1 MAQHYFQT
9 PNYDLADIQ
18 NKLVFWFK
26 EHEYKVDMADD
37 NGIYLVQGQK
47 TGKLRTLTG
56 TNLAFKIK
64 LYASDQPD
72 EFIYESSIGKWTSN
86 LAGAGIT
93 ALFTG
98 GFTLLTGAAGGA
110 WAVKVE
116 RDIINYMEHQ
126 LNYRITKTVEDP
138 ATAAPAAA
146 APAAAAPAA
155 PVLVDLTPLSA
166 REQAEAMARENLE
179 KLSGAHASGILDD
192 NEFEKKKKEL
202 EAKVDEYE
210 TDILMEERME
220 KLKGALDAGILDQKE
235 FDDKCGQ
242 LRKTLTEELRE
253 QRASAGNAEKIE
265 QLKAALDG
273 GILSQDEYDQK
284 VAALS

>member
-1 MAQHYFQT
+1 MAQHYFQS

-64 LYASDQPD
+64 LYASDQPE
-72 EFIYESSIGKWTSN
+72 EFIFESSIGKWTSN

-98 GFTLLTGAAGGA
+98 GLTLLTGAAGGA

-116 RDIINYMEHQ
+116 RDIIEYMEQQ
-126 LNYRITKTVEDP
+126 LQYRRTKTVEEP
-138 ATAAPAAA
+138 GAVAASDGPPVDVLAAA
-146 APAAAAPAA
+146 APIELIA
-155 PVLVDLTPLSA
+155 LSP
-166 REQAEAMARENLE
+166 REQAEATVHEKIE
-179 KLSGAHASGILDD
+179 KLSEAHANGILDD
-192 NEFEKKKKEL
+192 KEFEKKKKEL
-202 EAKVDEYE
+202 EAKIDEYE

-220 KLKGALDAGILDQKE
+220 KLKEALDAGILDQKE
-235 FDDKCGQ
+235 FDKKCGQ
-242 LRKTLTEELRE
+242 LRKTLTEELKE
-253 QRASAGNAEKIE
+253 QRASAGNAEKLE

-273 GILSQDEYDQK
+273 GILSQDEYDKK